1 MARCHGDGGQILLF
15 QVTEAIASGQSTCHV
30 ATISQRQLSRL
41 GENSR
46 ARAPYAKAIGWP
58 RKGGLWG
65 KAGVWPAYG
74 ITGGVPIL
82 AAMGEQH
89 DLELGSASE
98 EETRQLGERLGQLL
112 HKGDILLLSGDL
124 GTGKTCL
131 TQGIGRGLLCT
142 GQVNSPS
149 FVLMNEYEGRE
160 TLYHVDLYRIEDV
173 EELDE
178 LGLWDYA
185 EKGVL
190 VIEWPERGAEL
201 LPGDGLVIELRA
213 GTLGPRSRS
222 LKFIPR
228 GPRGDE
234 LVASLGAA

>member
-1 MARCHGDGGQILLF
+1 MAEI
-15 QVTEAIASGQSTCHV
+15 
-30 ATISQRQLSRL
+30 
-41 GENSR
+41 
-46 ARAPYAKAIGWP
+46 
-58 RKGGLWG
+58 
-65 KAGVWPAYG
+65 
-74 ITGGVPIL
+74 
-82 AAMGEQH
+82 H
-89 DLELGSASE
+89 DLELASSGE
-98 EETRQLGERLGQLL
+98 EETRSLGERLGKQLR
-112 HKGDILLLSGDL
+112 KGDIVLLSGEL
-124 GTGKTCL
+124 GAGKTCL
-131 TQGIGRGLLCT
+131 TQGIGRGLSCD

-149 FVLMNEYEGRE
+149 FVLMNEYAGRE

-201 LPGDGLVIELRA
+201 LPGDGLVVELA
-213 GTLGPRSRS
+213 SGGLGPRSRR

-228 GPRGDE
+228 GPRGEE